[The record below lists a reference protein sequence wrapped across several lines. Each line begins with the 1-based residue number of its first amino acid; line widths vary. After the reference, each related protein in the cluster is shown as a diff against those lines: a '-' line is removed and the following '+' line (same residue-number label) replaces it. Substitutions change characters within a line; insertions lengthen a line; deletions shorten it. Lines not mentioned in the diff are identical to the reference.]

1 MHTESHWLKKALPTR
16 LTDFG
21 ASHCLGLPGRSAPQG
36 ATACS
41 SALRKTQLIPG
52 RTTIPSMLLDTCRS
66 QLKAD
71 FSLFSPHS
79 VFSVIARFPVSFEVQ
94 KKKKL
99 PVASGLTCAGRRED
113 HSASSPFPT
122 HSTCESICFC
132 SKLFLA
138 PSNPVQF
145 WSRSYKLFGEFAL
158 HELGASWL
166 GKREV
171 GRSEWVPHPTQNTH
185 SPGSFKRR
193 EHRFIERWQASASE
207 AALATQTPKTVQI
220 GINLLISCLLS

>member
-94 KKKKL
+94 KKKL

-132 SKLFLA
+132 SKFFLA
-138 PSNPVQF
+138 PSNPVQS

-171 GRSEWVPHPTQNTH
+171 GRSEWVPHPTHNTH

-193 EHRFIERWQASASE
+193 EHRFIEKWQVSASE

>member
-21 ASHCLGLPGRSAPQG
+21 ASHCLGLPAWSAPQG

-94 KKKKL
+94 KKK
-99 PVASGLTCAGRRED
+99 VTGGLWAHTCR
-113 HSASSPFPT
+113 SARGPFRLSPFPT
-122 HSTCESICFC
+122 HSTCECICSC

-138 PSNPVQF
+138 PSSPVQS

-193 EHRFIERWQASASE
+193 AHRFIERWQVSASE
-207 AALATQTPKTVQI
+207 AALATQTPKSVQI
-220 GINLLISCLLS
+220 GIKLLISCLLS

>member
-94 KKKKL
+94 KKKSYRWPL
-99 PVASGLTCAGRRED
+99 GSHVQVGERTIPPLRHSRRTPLVKVSV
-113 HSASSPFPT
+113 SALNF
-122 HSTCESICFC
+122 
-132 SKLFLA
+132 
-138 PSNPVQF
+138 
-145 WSRSYKLFGEFAL
+145 
-158 HELGASWL
+158 SWL
-166 GKREV
+166 LPTRCSPEAGAINSLESL
-171 GRSEWVPHPTQNTH
+171 RSTNLERLDWERGTVWVSTPPHP
-185 SPGSFKRR
+185 
-193 EHRFIERWQASASE
+193 
-207 AALATQTPKTVQI
+207 
-220 GINLLISCLLS
+220 

>member
-1 MHTESHWLKKALPTR
+1 
-16 LTDFG
+16 
-21 ASHCLGLPGRSAPQG
+21 
-36 ATACS
+36 
-41 SALRKTQLIPG
+41 
-52 RTTIPSMLLDTCRS
+52 MLLDTCRS

-132 SKLFLA
+132 SKFFLA
-138 PSNPVQF
+138 PSNPVQS

-171 GRSEWVPHPTQNTH
+171 GRSEWVPHPTHNTH

-193 EHRFIERWQASASE
+193 EHRFIEKWQVSASE